1 MTGARDIAKGRWK
14 EILPA
19 LGVDAK
25 FLQNRHGPCPI
36 CGGED
41 RFRWDDQHGEGGFVC
56 NSCGAGDGFRLAG
69 RVTGQT
75 FKQLADKVE
84 EMLGHSNNYRGPMG
98 DVEEMRQRQKMKT
111 VWEASVSPKLGGPAA
126 IYLQDRVGCLWPSQ
140 AIREGIYGQHSVMVC
155 KIVDHAGERAVNLH
169 LTMLTDDGQ
178 KANLDVAK
186 RVMKGKLPDGCAIR
200 LGPEKAVMGVAEG
213 IETAISAAIMFDM
226 PVWACI
232 NGTLLSKWI
241 PPAMAEQITV
251 FGDNDANYTGQSKA
265 YHLANRLEVQYKRR
279 VTVMIPPVPGEDW
292 NDFWHEG
299 YGKGNLPKTH
309 AVKLPGFLRI
319 VK

>member
-1 MTGARDIAKGRWK
+1 MTSVRDIAKGRWK

-19 LGVDAK
+19 LGIDPK

-36 CGGED
+36 CGGDD
-41 RFRWDDQHGEGGFVC
+41 RFRWDDQYGQGGFIC
-56 NSCGAGDGFRLAG
+56 SQCGGGDGFRLAG

-84 EMLGHSNNYRGPMG
+84 EILGHSNDYRGPVG
-98 DVEEMRQRQKMKT
+98 DIEELRQREKMKT
-111 VWEASVSPKLGGPAA
+111 VWDESRTPEVGGTIAAYLEA
-126 IYLQDRVGCLWPSQ
+126 RVGCLWPSQ
-140 AIREGIYGQHSVMVC
+140 AIREGIYGRSPVMVC

-178 KANLDVAK
+178 KADLDIAK

-226 PVWACI
+226 PVWACV

-241 PPAMAEQITV
+241 PPAKAEQITV

-279 VTVMIPPVPGEDW
+279 VVVAIPPLQGDDW
-292 NDFWHEG
+292 NDH
-299 YGKGNLPKTH
+299 LHKTWGQNG
-309 AVKLPGFLRI
+309 VSFLRI